1 MTPSEFNSLRDM
13 LKKESGLVLS
23 DDKQYLVES
32 RLGPVAKRLEYKDV
46 ATMVADWYA
55 SKKPNLQ
62 NQIVEAM
69 TINESFFFRDK
80 TPFDNFKD
88 ITLPG
93 LIEQKA
99 RTRHIRI
106 WSAAASTGQEAYSLA
121 MILNEHK
128 HLLEGWRIEI
138 LGTDLC
144 SEALAKAKSGL
155 YSQFE
160 VQRGMPVTYLV
171 KNFKQVGTMWQLDPS
186 ITSMVKF
193 SQFNLMNSFASL
205 GKFDVIFCRNVL
217 IYFDRDT
224 KADILSR
231 MENQSNPGCHLV
243 LGASETL
250 VGLNSKYSQINS
262 ARGLYEFSNSEPAD
276 RAISTAA
283 NTAARSPQSN
293 TRPANKTGTT
303 GLTFSR

>member
-1 MTPSEFNSLRDM
+1 MTPSDFNSLREM
-13 LKKESGLVLS
+13 LKKESGLVLNE
-23 DDKQYLVES
+23 DKQYLVES
-32 RLGPVAKRLEYKDV
+32 RLGPVAKKLEYRDV
-46 ATMVADWYA
+46 SSMIAEWRSGKSIA
-55 SKKPNLQ
+55 LQ

-80 TPFDNFKD
+80 TPFDNFRD

-93 LIEQKA
+93 LLKQNA
-99 RTRHIRI
+99 ATRQIRI

-121 MILNEHK
+121 MILNEMRHQ
-128 HLLEGWRIEI
+128 LANWRIEI

-144 SEALAKAKSGL
+144 TEALSKAQSGL

-171 KNFKQVGTMWQLDPS
+171 KNFKQVGTMWQLS
-186 ITSMVKF
+186 EKITSMVQF
-193 SQFNLMNSFASL
+193 RQFNLMNSFASL

-224 KADILSR
+224 KEDILQR
-231 MENQSNPGCHLV
+231 MEKQCAPGCHLV

-250 VGLNSKYSQINS
+250 VGMNLNFAPVANV
-262 ARGLYEFSNSEPAD
+262 RGLYAHDQVKDKGDKQQAPTT
-276 RAISTAA
+276 RA
-283 NTAARSPQSN
+283 PL
-293 TRPANKTGTT
+293 TGTGT
-303 GLTFSR
+303 I

>member
-1 MTPSEFNSLRDM
+1 MKPSEFNSLRDM
-13 LKKESGLVLS
+13 LNKESGLVLS
-23 DDKQYLVES
+23 EDKQYLVES
-32 RLGPVAKRLEYKDV
+32 RLGPVAKKLEYKDV
-46 ATMVADWYA
+46 ATMVSEWHSGKKA
-55 SKKPNLQ
+55 SLQ

-88 ITLPG
+88 YTLPN
-93 LIEQKA
+93 LIKSKA
-99 RTRHIRI
+99 TSKHIRI

-128 HLLEGWRIEI
+128 HLLQGWRIEI
-138 LGTDLC
+138 IGTDLC

-171 KNFKQVGTMWQLDPS
+171 KNFKQIGTMWQLDS
-186 ITSMVKF
+186 NITSMVQF
-193 SQFNLMNSFASL
+193 RQFNLMNSFTGL

-217 IYFDRDT
+217 IYFNRET
-224 KADILSR
+224 KSDILKR
-231 MENQSNPGCHLV
+231 MEAQCNNGCHLV

-250 VGLNSKYSQINS
+250 VGLNGNYTPVAN
-262 ARGLYEFSNSEPAD
+262 ARGLYEHNREA
-276 RAISTAA
+276 AVKNEKQST
-283 NTAARSPQSN
+283 NFKESPLH
-293 TRPANKTGTT
+293 KTGTG
-303 GLTFSR
+303 GLSFTR

>member
-1 MTPSEFNSLRDM
+1 MTPSDFKTLREM

-32 RLGPVAKRLEYKDV
+32 RLGPVAKKLQYRDV
-46 ATMVADWYA
+46 TSMVTEWRT
-55 SKKPNLQ
+55 SKSMSLQ

-80 TPFDNFKD
+80 TPFDNFKN

-93 LIEQKA
+93 LLEKNA
-99 RTRHIRI
+99 SRRHIRI

-121 MILNEHK
+121 MILDEMRHQLAN
-128 HLLEGWRIEI
+128 WRIEI

-144 SEALAKAKSGL
+144 TEALSKAKSGL

-171 KNFKQVGTMWQLDPS
+171 KNFKQVGTMWQLDQK
-186 ITSMVKF
+186 ITSMVQF
-193 SQFNLMNSFASL
+193 RPFNLMNSFTSL
-205 GKFDVIFCRNVL
+205 GMFDVIFCRNVL

-224 KADILSR
+224 KENILQR
-231 MENQSNPGCHLV
+231 IEKQCAPGAHLV

-250 VGLNSKYSQINS
+250 VGMDLKFSPVDQV
-262 ARGLYEFSNSEPAD
+262 RGLYKLNSEQESKSNQD
-276 RAISTAA
+276 KGL
-283 NTAARSPQSN
+283 AARAPLSS
-293 TRPANKTGTT
+293 TGT
-303 GLTFSR
+303 R